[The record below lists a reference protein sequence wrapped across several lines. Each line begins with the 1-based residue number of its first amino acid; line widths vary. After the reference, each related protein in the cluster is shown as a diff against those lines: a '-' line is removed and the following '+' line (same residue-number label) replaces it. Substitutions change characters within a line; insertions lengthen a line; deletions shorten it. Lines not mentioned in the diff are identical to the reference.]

1 MTVTRRLLAAASAA
15 LAVAAVLATPA
26 SATGEAA
33 NAVPIATEQQICTN
47 LYGGV
52 FAAPSTEPL
61 AQCQWDMAIIN
72 ANAATRARATGAG
85 VRVGVIDSGVDL
97 THPDIAPNLDLA
109 SSCSFVRSDDPA
121 ILAGL
126 SSPSEAG
133 NGDCSN
139 KAAIQDRSGHGTHVA
154 STIAAPINGVGI
166 AGVAP
171 DATIVA
177 LKACTSSTYCFG
189 YAVADALR
197 YAGDHDIDVVN
208 MSLFADPF
216 LFYCGNN
223 AGQRAMMRE
232 LQSAA
237 RYAQQHGVLLVA
249 SAGNEEIDLKH
260 PIEDTI
266 SPDGPEDVPIT
277 REVGNNCRVLTA
289 ELPGVLTA
297 SGTGPVGYPGYTTNI
312 ASYSTVGGDLTAPGG
327 DYFAASN
334 TVQDAIL
341 AAVPPN
347 SALFG
352 QLDPLNAAFPG
363 ITTGSGA
370 ATYAW
375 LNGTSMA
382 SPHVAGV
389 AALVIQLH
397 PNWSPSAVAA
407 AVRRTAAPM
416 SCPPDWAPQFPGDE
430 RLRCYG
436 GSDGHTSF
444 FGAGMVDAAAA
455 TAR

>member
-1 MTVTRRLLAAASAA
+1 
-15 LAVAAVLATPA
+15 
-26 SATGEAA
+26 
-33 NAVPIATEQQICTN
+33 
-47 LYGGV
+47 
-52 FAAPSTEPL
+52 
-61 AQCQWDMAIIN
+61 
-72 ANAATRARATGAG
+72 
-85 VRVGVIDSGVDL
+85 
-97 THPDIAPNLDLA
+97 
-109 SSCSFVRSDDPA
+109 
-121 ILAGL
+121 
-126 SSPSEAG
+126 
-133 NGDCSN
+133 
-139 KAAIQDRSGHGTHVA
+139 
-154 STIAAPINGVGI
+154 
-166 AGVAP
+166 
-171 DATIVA
+171 
-177 LKACTSSTYCFG
+177 
-189 YAVADALR
+189 
-197 YAGDHDIDVVN
+197 VVN
-208 MSLFADPF
+208 MSLFADPY
-216 LFYCGNN
+216 LYYCGND
-223 AGQRAMMRE
+223 ADQRALMRE

-249 SAGNEEIDLKH
+249 AAGNQSTDLRH
-260 PIEDTI
+260 PILDTI

-289 ELPGVLTA
+289 ELPGVLTV

>member
-1 MTVTRRLLAAASAA
+1 MKVRWGP
-15 LAVAAVLATPA
+15 AVAATAVLTLASVLSAPTA
-26 SATGEAA
+26 SASVQ
-33 NAVPIATEQQICTN
+33 AVPVPAEQAICAD
-47 LYGGV
+47 LFDGV
-52 FAAPSTEPL
+52 YSVPSSEPL
-61 AQCQWDMAIIN
+61 ARCQWDMALIN
-72 ANAATRARATGAG
+72 ADAATRARATGAG
-85 VRVGVIDSGVDL
+85 VRVGVIDSGVDID
-97 THPDIAPNLDLA
+97 HPDIAPNLDLA
-109 SSCSFVRSDDPA
+109 TSCSFVRSDDPA

-126 SSPSEAG
+126 ASPTEAG
-133 NGDCSN
+133 NGNCTN
-139 KAAIQDRSGHGTHVA
+139 KAAVQDVFGHGTHVA
-154 STIAAPINGVGI
+154 SIIAAPVNGIGI

-171 DATIVA
+171 QATIVA
-177 LKACTSSTYCFG
+177 LKACTASTYCFG

-208 MSLFADPF
+208 MSLFADPY
-216 LFYCGNN
+216 LYYCGND
-223 AGQRAMMRE
+223 ADQRALMRE

-249 SAGNEEIDLKH
+249 AAGNQSTDLRH
-260 PIEDTI
+260 PILDTI

-289 ELPGVLTA
+289 ELPGVLTV

-352 QLDPLNAAFPG
+352 QLDPLNARFPG
-363 ITTGSGA
+363 ITTRSGA

-389 AALVIQLH
+389 AALVVQLH
-397 PNWSPSAVAA
+397 PDWSPSAVAA